1 MKKKTHLI
9 ILLVVLGL
17 LIVISLVGFHN
28 NNKKDEVKQVCIN
41 EMCFEVE
48 VADDDKERQIGL
60 MNRDF
65 LEEDKGMLFVF
76 PESDIHSFWMKDTLI
91 SLDMI
96 WINENG
102 EIVFIKE
109 NATPLSEEIIS
120 PNAEALYVLE
130 VNGGSVERKGIE
142 VGEGVEIN

>member
-109 NATPLSEEIIS
+109 YATPLSEEIIS

>member
-1 MKKKTHLI
+1 
-9 ILLVVLGL
+9 
-17 LIVISLVGFHN
+17 
-28 NNKKDEVKQVCIN
+28 
-41 EMCFEVE
+41 
-48 VADDDKERQIGL
+48 
-60 MNRDF
+60 
-65 LEEDKGMLFVF
+65 
-76 PESDIHSFWMKDTLI
+76 MKDTLI

>member
-91 SLDMI
+91 PLDMI

>member
-91 SLDMI
+91 PLDMI
-96 WINENG
+96 WIDKNMKV
-102 EIVFIKE
+102 VFIKE

>member
-120 PNAEALYVLE
+120 PNMEALYVLE
-130 VNGGSVERKGIE
+130 VNDGIVEKYGIG
-142 VGEGVEIN
+142 VGDEVEIN

>member
-48 VADDDKERQIGL
+48 VADDDEERQLGL
-60 MNRDF
+60 MNRGS

-76 PESDIHSFWMKDTLI
+76 EEKGVHSFWMKDTLI
-91 SLDMI
+91 PLDMI

-120 PNAEALYVLE
+120 AKGEGVYVLE